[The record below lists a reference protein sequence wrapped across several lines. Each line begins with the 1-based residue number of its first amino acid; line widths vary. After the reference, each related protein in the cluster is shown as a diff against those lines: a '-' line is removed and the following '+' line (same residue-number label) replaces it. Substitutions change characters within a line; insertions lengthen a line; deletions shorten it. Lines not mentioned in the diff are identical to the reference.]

1 VAARRGIDLF
11 VKRVIGFKGS
21 SSTPGGHGGP
31 PLQYVPRYPSFR
43 KATIVPRPVCIT
55 ISPFGHKVLPAR

>member
-31 PLQYVPRYPSFR
+31 PLQYVRPSCGGPSASQSVLLVT
-43 KATIVPRPVCIT
+43 KCSPPV
-55 ISPFGHKVLPAR
+55 